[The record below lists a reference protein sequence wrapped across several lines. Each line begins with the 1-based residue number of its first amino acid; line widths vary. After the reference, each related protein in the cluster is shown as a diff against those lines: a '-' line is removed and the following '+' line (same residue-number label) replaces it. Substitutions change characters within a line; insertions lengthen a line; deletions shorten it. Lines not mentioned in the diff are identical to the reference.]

1 MAADDRKREGSD
13 ADPERL
19 AQLLELELIQKRAAW
34 QQAAARR
41 GSLRVLSFLFLFIV
55 IVGALIAFFVFFSS
69 DSVTEVRL
77 NSSNGLASSGCIAAL
92 GRERS
97 IGYWK
102 LVHELASDDMIV
114 PCGRPLAMCRL

>member
-77 NSSNGLASSGCIAAL
+77 NSPNASPAPAVSP
-92 GRERS
+92 R
-97 IGYWK
+97 
-102 LVHELASDDMIV
+102 
-114 PCGRPLAMCRL
+114 

>member
-41 GSLRVLSFLFLFIV
+41 GSLRV
-55 IVGALIAFFVFFSS
+55 
-69 DSVTEVRL
+69 
-77 NSSNGLASSGCIAAL
+77 
-92 GRERS
+92 
-97 IGYWK
+97 
-102 LVHELASDDMIV
+102 
-114 PCGRPLAMCRL
+114 